1 MPAVLGET
9 ISLPVLKTRT
19 MKPWD
24 EQRKP
29 PDVAAPMRTFS
40 VHTLGC
46 RVNHYESEQIAEQLR
61 RRGLRQVERGGD
73 VRVVNSCAVTNEA
86 SAKSRKMARRF
97 GRDGAAVGGVTV
109 VVGCW
114 ATAEPEQAAA
124 IDGVSAVVTHRD
136 SAAAAI
142 DRVLGRHRPATHLPL
157 LGTEGADRTR
167 AFLKIQD
174 GCDAHCT
181 YCIIPSLRAT
191 LHSKPVADVVDEA
204 RRLVDAGHKEIVL
217 TGIFL
222 GAYGQPTALRRRQ
235 DRPTA
240 EALAELVEALCT
252 QLPDLPRLRL
262 SSLEPG
268 DMNDRLIGVL
278 LDHPQPVPHF
288 HLPLQSGSN
297 RLLKRM
303 NRQYGRDDFLRLV
316 DTVQTRFDR
325 PALSTDIIT
334 GFPGETDADFA
345 DTVAV
350 AEHAGF
356 MHIHA
361 FPYSPRPGTAAARWT
376 DKHIPGDI
384 AKARVRRLND
394 LAAEQSLAFRR
405 QFVGETHDVLIER
418 GTPTHGRTGRYFD
431 VTIDADVPPGEI
443 VAVKLHDDGRG
454 TLSGDQRELWREAT
468 VGRR

>member
-1 MPAVLGET
+1 MPEVFVE
-9 ISLPVLKTRT
+9 K
-19 MKPWD
+19 KH
-24 EQRKP
+24 
-29 PDVAAPMRTFS
+29 RTFS

-46 RVNHYESEQIAEQLR
+46 RVNHYESEQIAQLLR
-61 RRGLRQVERGGD
+61 QRGLRQVAKDGD
-73 VRVVNSCAVTNEA
+73 LRVVNSCAVTNEA
-86 SAKSRKMARRF
+86 SAKSRKLTRKL
-97 GRDGAAVGGVTV
+97 GRGMGRSLPVLGQDEPAGDVI

-114 ATAEPEQAAA
+114 ATAEPEQAAT
-124 IDGVSAVVTHRD
+124 IDGVAAVVTHRD
-136 SAAAAI
+136 SAADKI
-142 DRVLGRHRPATHLPL
+142 DRVLGTRHRATYLPM

-174 GCDAHCT
+174 GCNAHCT
-181 YCIIPSLRAT
+181 YCIIPSLRAR
-191 LHSKPVADVVDEA
+191 LESKPIEDVVDEA
-204 RRLVDAGHKEIVL
+204 RRLVDAGHREIVL

-252 QLPDLPRLRL
+252 RVPGLPRLRL

-288 HLPLQSGSN
+288 HLPLQSGSD
-297 RLLKRM
+297 RLLRRM

-316 DTVQTRFDR
+316 DLVRGRFDR

-334 GFPGETDADFA
+334 GFPGEADADFA
-345 DTVAV
+345 DTIAV
-350 AEHAGF
+350 ARHAGF

-376 DKHIPGDI
+376 KDHVNGAVARD
-384 AKARVRRLND
+384 RVRQLND

-405 QFVGETHDVLIER
+405 QFVGETMDVLVER
-418 GTPTHGRTGRYFD
+418 GTPCHGRTGRYFD
-431 VTIDADVPPGEI
+431 VQLDDVLDPGDI
-443 VAVKLHDDGRG
+443 VNVRIENVGEVTHG
-454 TLSGDQRELWREAT
+454 TVVRP
-468 VGRR
+468 